1 MRAAALFTECSAL
14 AASLA
19 PGAPAALAPTVLDC
33 SWLPPGTSQ
42 RALFEQRRIPTAR
55 FFDIDAVSDTA
66 SPLPHMLPSAGAF
79 AAHMA
84 ALRVTRAR
92 PVVVY
97 DRHGLLAAAR
107 VCWTLRAFGHPAASV
122 LVGGLPRWEAE
133 GRAVEAGPP
142 PPPPPAAPAAPL
154 EPWALA
160 PGAVRSLAQ
169 VRALSAAA
177 VAAAPAGGALPPA
190 APLLVDARATARFTG
205 EAPEPRPGLAA
216 GHIPGSASLPFTALL
231 EGEAARG
238 LQLAAPERLAALL
251 AAAGVDPGRPGDIVL
266 TCGSGVT
273 SCVLLMALLALGRA
287 PGSMAVYDGSFAEW
301 GLPEAGNAIGKG
313 PSARGALLK

>member
-1 MRAAALFTECSAL
+1 MQRAAALFTECSTL

-19 PGAPAALAPTVLDC
+19 PSASAALAPTVLDC

-42 RALFEQRRIPTAR
+42 RSLYEQRRIPTAR

-66 SPLPHMLPSAGAF
+66 SPLPHMLPSAQAF
-79 AAHMA
+79 AQHMA
-84 ALRVTRAR
+84 ALRVSQSR

-122 LVGGLPRWEAE
+122 LVGGLPRWESE
-133 GRAVEAGPP
+133 GRAVEVGPP
-142 PPPPPAAPAAPL
+142 PPAPAAAPV

-177 VAAAPAGGALPPA
+177 AQAGAALPPT
-190 APLLVDARATARFTG
+190 APLLLDARATARFTG
-205 EAPEPRPGLAA
+205 EAPEPRAGLAA

-231 EGEAARG
+231 QGEAARG
-238 LQLAAPERLAALL
+238 LELAPPERLAALL
-251 AAAGVDPGRPGDIVL
+251 QAAGVHPARPGDIVL

-287 PGSMAVYDGSFAEW
+287 PGAMAVYDGSFAEW
-301 GLPEAGNAIGKG
+301 GLPEGGNAIGKG
-313 PSARGALLK
+313 PSAHGARGT